1 MLESIDFVGFLAFQ
15 KGFKRYVQR
24 AILNKILKGD
34 YPELL
39 KSAAKKLLKYKK

>member
-1 MLESIDFVGFLAFQ
+1 VLESIDFVGFLAFQ

-34 YPELL
+34 
-39 KSAAKKLLKYKK
+39 